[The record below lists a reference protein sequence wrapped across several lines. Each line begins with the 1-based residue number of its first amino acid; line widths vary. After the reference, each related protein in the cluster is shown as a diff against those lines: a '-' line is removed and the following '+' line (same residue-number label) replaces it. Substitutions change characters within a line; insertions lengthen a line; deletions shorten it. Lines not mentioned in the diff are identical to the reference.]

1 MSYDVQTWQEALMV
15 AGSTTLARLLSFIP
29 NLLGAIIVFLIGWL
43 VSGWLR
49 SLVIKMLSAARLQS
63 IVQKTVVEQFIQKA
77 ELKGKIEEIIGG
89 LVRWVVVFIFFI
101 AAINILGL
109 STVSLVLNNILAY
122 IPKVLSAIIILLV
135 GVVLAGA
142 VESIV
147 KGTVGAVD
155 VSTSRLL
162 GKISSWMVMIFA
174 VLASISELGIAA
186 QFINT
191 LVIGVV
197 AALSLGFGLALGL
210 GSKDVVG
217 EILSGWYKELQ
228 KDLKRK

>member
-1 MSYDVQTWQEALMV
+1 MSYDIQTWQEALVV
-15 AGSTTLARLLSFIP
+15 ASSTIVTRLLSFIP
-29 NLLGAIIVFLIGWL
+29 NLLGAIVVFLIGWL
-43 VSGWLR
+43 ISGWMR
-49 SLVIKMLSAARLQS
+49 SLVIKMLTAARLQN
-63 IVQKTVVEQFIQKA
+63 IVQKTVIEQFIQKA
-77 ELKGKIEEIIGG
+77 ELKGKIEEIVGG
-89 LVRWVVVFIFFI
+89 LVRWVIIFIFFI

-109 STVSLVLNNILAY
+109 STVSLVLNSILAY
-122 IPKVLSAIIILLV
+122 IPRVLSAIIILLV

-147 KGTVGAVD
+147 KGTAGAID

-174 VLASISELGIAA
+174 ILASISELGIAA

-191 LVIGVV
+191 VVIGVV
-197 AALSLGFGLALGL
+197 ASLSLGFGLALGL

-217 EILSGWYKELQ
+217 EVLSNWYKELQ